1 MKKEVLVMLKHA
13 PWNCSSKLQKQVIR
27 DDGSRCSNIKYTNIS
42 TEASEILKLFLNWKM
57 LLIATFSIATNS
69 TTSMAH
75 SSASGLEGS
84 TMSNIGELKCWDRLV
99 GIGYILNFSFSS
111 RRTRGFVGIGVVAVL
126 GRPDSGSA
134 FPGPFVLYFSYGLLD
149 AMFQSMVYWVIGA
162 LADDSETLSRYSGF
176 GFYKGV
182 ESAGV
187 ALASLASG
195 HPQGPIFDSAHH
207 KLVSHYSELSSSV
220 SSCNAGCEGRQKGG
234 GGIQEI
240 VGSYFF

>member
-1 MKKEVLVMLKHA
+1 MVGPAA
-13 PWNCSSKLQKQVIR
+13 P
-27 DDGSRCSNIKYTNIS
+27 IKYTNIS

-84 TMSNIGELKCWDRLV
+84 TMSSIGELKCWDWLYIELQLLKSEDK
-99 GIGYILNFSFSS
+99 GICWDRSS
-111 RRTRGFVGIGVVAVL
+111 GC
-126 GRPDSGSA
+126 SGEA
-134 FPGPFVLYFSYGLLD
+134 GWLISYGLLD

-220 SSCNAGCEGRQKGG
+220 SSCNAGCEG
-234 GGIQEI
+234 
-240 VGSYFF
+240 